1 MSIGDE
7 EEPDLH
13 REVVKA
19 FVRKGIK
26 VTSENGYDDEREKSS
41 LKEKDVLVQKPLR

>member
-1 MSIGDE
+1 MSHIQISLCLRRKIQVSIGDE

-26 VTSENGYDDEREKSS
+26 VTSENGYDDE
-41 LKEKDVLVQKPLR
+41 